1 MHQDA
6 RNFCLNVDQQ
16 HSQPTPTS
24 TLPPPLQ
31 WDWATEHADRKR
43 ESKADAALH
52 GASPFE
58 VDRRVLKDVV
68 REKMGVDVGRVTFL
82 SAGMS
87 LSSVSAV
94 G

>member
-16 HSQPTPTS
+16 HSQPTPTT
-24 TLPPPLQ
+24 TLPSLQ

-43 ESKADAALH
+43 ESKADVVFH

-68 REKMGVDVGRVTFL
+68 REKMGVEVGRITFL

-87 LSSVSAV
+87 LTGVSAV